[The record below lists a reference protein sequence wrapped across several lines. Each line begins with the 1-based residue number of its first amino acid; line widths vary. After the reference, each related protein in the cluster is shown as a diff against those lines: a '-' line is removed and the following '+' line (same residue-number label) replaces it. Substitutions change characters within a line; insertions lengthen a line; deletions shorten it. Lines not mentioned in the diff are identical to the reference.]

1 MSQEEVLSWLEA
13 HPGWHRTAK
22 IKKAIGKEAS
32 SVRGSLTALAK
43 HGEIKMRPLGNG
55 PKSGLEWS
63 V

>member
-13 HPGWHRTAK
+13 HPGWHKTIE

-32 SVRGSLTALAK
+32 SVRGSLNALAK
-43 HGEIKMRPLGNG
+43 HGEIKKRLLGNG
-55 PKSGLEWS
+55 PKAGLEWS